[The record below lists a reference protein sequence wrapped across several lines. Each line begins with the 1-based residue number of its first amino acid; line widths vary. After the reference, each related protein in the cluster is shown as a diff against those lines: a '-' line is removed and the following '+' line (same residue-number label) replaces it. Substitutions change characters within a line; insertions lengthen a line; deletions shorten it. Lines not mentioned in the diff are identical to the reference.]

1 MDANYPGYKP
11 KKKIEKNSRGNKDIL
26 KFRIWLKTNRKDD
39 PRKWK
44 FRNGR
49 RASRGGGS

>member
-11 KKKIEKNSRGNKDIL
+11 KKKIEKNSRGNKNIL
-26 KFRIWLKTNRKDD
+26 KFRIRLKTNRKNDL
-39 PRKWK
+39 RKRK

-49 RASRGGGS
+49 